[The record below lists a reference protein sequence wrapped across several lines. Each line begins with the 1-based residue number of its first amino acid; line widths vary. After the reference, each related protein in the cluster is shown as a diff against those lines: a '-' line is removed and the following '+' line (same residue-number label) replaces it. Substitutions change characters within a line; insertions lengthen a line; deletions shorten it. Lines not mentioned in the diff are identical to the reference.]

1 MQLIDLTS
9 EIKFNSAKLTE
20 RQLFSSLGLK
30 INLYCLE
37 EGQKLEASDSPEPH
51 IWYCIGG
58 TGYFYCDSRR
68 LSATFGT
75 LLICDRN
82 SYCCA
87 KGKDHFV
94 ILEMRGKQVKPDK

>member
-1 MQLIDLTS
+1 LQLIDLTS
-9 EIKFNSAKLTE
+9 EIKFNPAKLTE

-37 EGQKLEASDSPEPH
+37 EGQKLEVSDSPQPL
-51 IWYCIGG
+51 IWYCVGGIGH
-58 TGYFYCDSRR
+58 FYYDSQRI
-68 LSATFGT
+68 SATFGT
-75 LLICDRN
+75 LLICECN

-94 ILEMRGKQVKPDK
+94 ILEIRGKQVKPEK